1 MVDEGV
7 EIHNE
12 IRSLENDLASLDQEQ
27 VAKENALAS
36 YKREL
41 EELDSM
47 DVKRR

>member
-1 MVDEGV
+1 MLQKTKLLRVINV
-7 EIHNE
+7 ENV
-12 IRSLENDLASLDQEQ
+12 LASLDEEQ